1 MVISDALKLKG
12 FATVKTLSSR
22 LPAPYTTNVNVVE
35 LVMSFGTGPHE
46 IGFDLT
52 FTTVTSMLT

>member
-1 MVISDALKLKG
+1 MVICDTLKIKS
-12 FATVKTLSSR
+12 FPTVKTSCSGFPL
-22 LPAPYTTNVNVVE
+22 PYTTKVNVVE